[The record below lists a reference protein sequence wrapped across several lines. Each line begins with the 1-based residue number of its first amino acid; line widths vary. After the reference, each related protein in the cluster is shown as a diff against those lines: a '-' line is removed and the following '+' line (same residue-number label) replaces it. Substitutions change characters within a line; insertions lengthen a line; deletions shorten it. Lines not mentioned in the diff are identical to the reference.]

1 MQQYSVCP
9 GCGRLIRT
17 RYPFMQ
23 QISSGRTATVFCLA
37 SCFVAWHREQ
47 EWRQQ
52 QSAGNS
58 GFAERQATVP
68 ARAPADRWQI
78 RPAPSEA
85 LHG

>member
-1 MQQYSVCP
+1 MQHYSVCP

-17 RYPFMQ
+17 RYPFMHQ
-23 QISSGRTATVFCLA
+23 SGRTAMVFCLA
-37 SCFVAWHREQ
+37 SCFVSWHREQ
-47 EWRQQ
+47 TWRQQ

-68 ARAPADRWQI
+68 ARAPAERWQI

-85 LHG
+85 PHG